1 MSQAILDAFNAAT
14 TWQAALAA
22 IKANSNDL
30 LDQEHLDK
38 LDTLPDDAGREQAI
52 GLGVN
57 EVKEL
62 FGDFIDINTLI
73 AEVRYQIDVEY
84 AE

>member
-38 LDTLPDDAGREQAI
+38 LDTLPDDTGREQAI
-52 GLGVN
+52 GL
-57 EVKEL
+57 
-62 FGDFIDINTLI
+62 
-73 AEVRYQIDVEY
+73 A
-84 AE
+84 